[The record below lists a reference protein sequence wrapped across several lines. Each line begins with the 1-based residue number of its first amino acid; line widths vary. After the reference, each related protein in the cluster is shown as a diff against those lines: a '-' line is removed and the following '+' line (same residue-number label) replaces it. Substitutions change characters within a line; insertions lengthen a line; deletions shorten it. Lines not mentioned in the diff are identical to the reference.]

1 MVRATNAVQARRR
14 TKKLLK
20 RCRGFYGDR
29 KNHLKLSK
37 DALMSAM
44 AFNYKHRKL
53 RKRDFRS
60 LWITR
65 IGVGAKINGMSYSK
79 LMNGLKKANCDLNRK
94 VLADLAISDPAAFA
108 ALAATAKKGLATAT
122 AA

>member
-1 MVRATNAVQARRR
+1 MVRITNSVASRKR

-20 RCRGFYGDR
+20 RCKGFYGDR

-37 DALMSAM
+37 DALMSAL

-65 IGVGAKINGMSYSK
+65 IGVAAKINGLSYSK
-79 LMNGLKKANCDLNRK
+79 LVNGLKKIGCSINRK
-94 VLADLAISDPAAFA
+94 ILAELAIRDPGAFNS
-108 ALAATAKKGLATAT
+108 LAGRAKQGLAT
-122 AA
+122 

>member
-20 RCRGFYGDR
+20 RCKGFYGDR

-37 DALMSAM
+37 DALMSAL

-65 IGVGAKINGMSYSK
+65 IGVAAKINGISYSK
-79 LMNGLKKANCDLNRK
+79 LMNGLKRASCAINRK
-94 VLADLAISDPAAFA
+94 VLAELAISDPKAFSAVVGAARH
-108 ALAATAKKGLATAT
+108 ALAS
-122 AA
+122 

>member
-1 MVRATNAVQARRR
+1 MVRITNSVASRRR

-20 RCRGFYGDR
+20 RCKGFYGDR

-37 DALMSAM
+37 DALMSAL

-65 IGVGAKINGMSYSK
+65 IGVAAKINGLSYSR
-79 LMNGLKKANCDLNRK
+79 LIDGLKKVGCEMNRK
-94 VLADLAISDPAAFA
+94 VLAELAIRDPSAFTVIA
-108 ALAATAKKGLATAT
+108 GTAKQGLAT
-122 AA
+122 

>member
-1 MVRATNAVQARRR
+1 MVRATNAVASRRR

-20 RCRGFYGDR
+20 RCKGYYGDR

-37 DALMSAM
+37 DALIQALQ
-44 AFNYKHRKL
+44 FNYHHRKL

-60 LWITR
+60 LWIQR
-65 IGVGAKINGMSYSK
+65 ISVAAKINGMSYSR
-79 LMNGLKKANCDLNRK
+79 LIDGLKRIGCLLNRK
-94 VLADLAISDPAAFA
+94 VLADLAIRDPGAFA
-108 ALAATAKKGLATAT
+108 SIAGAAKQGLS

>member
-1 MVRATNAVQARRR
+1 MTRVTNSVAARKR

-20 RCRGFYGDR
+20 RCKGFYGDR

-37 DALMSAM
+37 DALMSAL

-60 LWITR
+60 LWVTR
-65 IGVGAKINGMSYSK
+65 IGVAAKINGLSYSK
-79 LMNGLKKANCDLNRK
+79 LINGLKKVGCAMNRK
-94 VLADLAISDPAAFA
+94 VLAELAIRDPGAFSA
-108 ALAATAKKGLATAT
+108 VVGTAKQALAT
-122 AA
+122 

>member
-1 MVRATNAVQARRR
+1 MVRITNSVAARRR

-20 RCRGFYGDR
+20 RCKGFYGDR

-37 DALMSAM
+37 DALMSAL

-65 IGVGAKINGMSYSK
+65 IGVAAKINGMSYSR
-79 LMNGLKKANCDLNRK
+79 LIDGLKRVGCELNRK
-94 VLADLAISDPAAFA
+94 VLSELAIRDPSAFA
-108 ALAATAKKGLATAT
+108 SIATAAKKGLVA
-122 AA
+122 